1 MSAIKVLI
9 VDDDRATREQLVRWL
24 EHEGFKT
31 GQAATAKEALD
42 QVHKANYTVILL
54 DMILPDRNGIAL
66 LAELH
71 RDYPDICIIILTAFE
86 KEDTPAQ
93 ARAAGAFDFFAKPIH
108 FESLC
113 HRIDTAMDLYRE
125 KRAQDYQRE
134 EAKRQFQFENIVTAS
149 AAMRRVFEVIQKV
162 ACTDETVLIH
172 GESGTG
178 KDLVAHAIHY
188 NSLRSNTVMTYADC
202 AGLAE
207 NLTESELFGHEKGAF
222 TGANARK
229 IGKFEQADGT
239 TLFLNEIGELTPAMQ
254 LKFLRFLQERTFE
267 RLGGKEKLEAD
278 VRVIA
283 ATNAN
288 LQEAVSHGRFRLD
301 LLQRLQRVV
310 IEIPPLRE
318 RRGDI
323 PLLVR
328 HFIKRFIRRNGKV
341 IRGISPAALALLE
354 QYHFPGNVRELENI
368 IAYAILMEDE
378 ESIQPE
384 TIHVRLLPS
393 QTEARLDWSQLAYKE
408 AKEHFEREYFSRLLE
423 RCNNNVTKVA
433 EFAGRDRSHVTNKL
447 KALGLR
453 GNGEE
458 PL

>member
-1 MSAIKVLI
+1 MSAIKILI

-31 GQAATAKEALD
+31 GQAATAKEALE

-54 DMILPDRNGIAL
+54 DMILPDRNCIAL

-113 HRIDTAMDLYRE
+113 HRIDTATDLYRE

-134 EAKRQFQFENIVTAS
+134 EAKRQFQFENIVTKS
-149 AAMRRVFEVIQKV
+149 AAMQRVFEVIQKV
-162 ACTDETVLIH
+162 ACSDETVLIQ

-188 NSLRSNTVMTYADC
+188 NSLRSNAAMTYADC

-207 NLTESELFGHEKGAF
+207 NLAESELFGHEKGAF
-222 TGANARK
+222 TGATARK
-229 IGKFEQADGT
+229 IGKFEQGEGT
-239 TLFLNEIGELTPAMQ
+239 TLFLNEVGELTPAMQ

-267 RLGGKEKLEAD
+267 RLGGREMLEAD

-288 LQEAVSHGRFRLD
+288 LHEAVAQGRFRLD

-328 HFIKRFIRRNGKV
+328 HFIKRYNRRNGKV
-341 IRGISPAALALLE
+341 IRGISPAALAL
-354 QYHFPGNVRELENI
+354 ENI

-378 ESIQPE
+378 NTIQPE
-384 TIHVRLLPS
+384 TIHVRLLPPK
-393 QTEARLDWSQLAYKE
+393 TDAHLDWSQLPYKE

-423 RCNNNVTKVA
+423 RCHHNVTKVA

-458 PL
+458 TF